1 MYAIIRTGGRQYR
14 VEANQRLQ
22 VEKIEAEPG
31 ATVDLSEVLALGGDG
46 GLQLG
51 TPLVSG
57 AKVTARVV
65 RQFKG
70 PKIDGF
76 TYKAKKHQSRRYGHR
91 QQLTELLVE
100 NIQA

>member
-31 ATVDLSEVLALGGDG
+31 ATVDLNEVLALGGDG
-46 GLQLG
+46 DLRLG
-51 TPLVSG
+51 DPLVAG
-57 AKVTARVV
+57 ASVTARVV

-70 PKIDGF
+70 PKINGF

-91 QQLTELLVE
+91 QQLTELVVE